1 MNGRTYFFVSVWV
14 CLWEKTIHFYRDAI
28 IWHPTFD
35 TAQLP
40 HRRDVD
46 GSIYKR
52 STITMTPTTTKHISF
67 KRYNFITTMWVSMRK
82 SLRRNKTRDRVQI
95 EKTHTYKI
103 TYETKTANNAAVVSH
118 SAFSINL
125 GEIVM
130 KYLRFVCAWQM
141 KRPSH
146 RFLWMKKTKTMR
158 QFARIIRLEE
168 WKSKWLVLSLF
179 FVLFFAS
186 NVSWKNV
193 LMPKNL
199 CSTRNVYDLHLCW
212 LKQRARST
220 LDSFM

>member
-1 MNGRTYFFVSVWV
+1 
-14 CLWEKTIHFYRDAI
+14 
-28 IWHPTFD
+28 
-35 TAQLP
+35 
-40 HRRDVD
+40 
-46 GSIYKR
+46 
-52 STITMTPTTTKHISF
+52 
-67 KRYNFITTMWVSMRK
+67 MRK

-168 WKSKWLVLSLF
+168 
-179 FVLFFAS
+179 
-186 NVSWKNV
+186 
-193 LMPKNL
+193 
-199 CSTRNVYDLHLCW
+199 
-212 LKQRARST
+212 
-220 LDSFM
+220 